1 MGGIW
6 IGGKYIPCSLVTTY
20 FVSFSDDYYYYGY
33 RYCKYS
39 PLPTCGKTPES
50 LEPMKY
56 AAPEKLIS
64 WRW

>member
-6 IGGKYIPCSLVTTY
+6 IGGEYIPCSLVTTY
-20 FVSFSDDYYYYGY
+20 FVSFSGNYYYYGDG
-33 RYCKYS
+33 YCKYS
-39 PLPTCGKTPES
+39 PIRTSEKTPES
-50 LEPMKY
+50 FEPMKY